1 MQEQYVKFI
10 EEIVANGHAEEVPS
24 LLEGLLVSPIIW
36 GIPPAKA

>member
-10 EEIVANGHAEEVPS
+10 EKIVANAEVVPS
-24 LLEGLLVSPIIW
+24 LEERLLVSPIIW